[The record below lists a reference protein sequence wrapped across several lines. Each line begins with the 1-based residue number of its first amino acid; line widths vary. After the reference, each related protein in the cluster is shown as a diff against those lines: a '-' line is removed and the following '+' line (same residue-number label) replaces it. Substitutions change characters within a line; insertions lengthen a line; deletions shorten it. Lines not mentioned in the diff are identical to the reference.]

1 MLEFDLRFKALLI
14 YDRRSS
20 RGRGFVFFFQQNK
33 WNLMELIEA
42 YFAASTMRKKTKE
55 IARMKV
61 LIDYFEIVP

>member
-1 MLEFDLRFKALLI
+1 
-14 YDRRSS
+14 
-20 RGRGFVFFFQQNK
+20 
-33 WNLMELIEA
+33 MELIEA